1 VADAFKTSPI
11 QFDRAE
17 YADASVS
24 APTCALCQKTLADS
38 YFEVNGQTMCA
49 ECTDE
54 VRQAHSG
61 TPGTGGIVKAIGA
74 GIGAGILGALL
85 YYAVLALSGYEFGL
99 IAIVVGLLVGRAVRW
114 GSGGRGG
121 RLYQSLAVVL
131 TYLAIVSCYV
141 PFIIQGFRDADTKQ
155 TSEATAGAAAGQRAA
170 ADAEPPATG
179 GQIALA
185 LAVLGAIVLA
195 SPFLAGFQN
204 IIGWLILGFALYEAW
219 KVNRRIHLEVTGP
232 FAITPVPASNP
243 A

>member
-1 VADAFKTSPI
+1 VTDASKTPPI

-17 YADASVS
+17 YADTSVS
-24 APTCALCQKTLADS
+24 APACALCKKTLADS

-49 ECTDE
+49 ECTGE

-121 RLYQSLAVVL
+121 RLYQGLAVVL

-141 PFIIQGFRDADTKQ
+141 PFIIQGFAEAGTKQ
-155 TSEATAGAAAGQRAA
+155 SSDASPGSATGQSGAAEAH
-170 ADAEPPATG
+170 PPATG
-179 GQIALA
+179 GQIAFA
-185 LAVLGAIVLA
+185 LAVFVVIVLA
-195 SPFLAGFQN
+195 SPFLGGFSN
-204 IIGWLILGFALYEAW
+204 IIGWLIIGFALYEAW
-219 KVNRRIHLEVTGP
+219 KVNRRVQLEVTGP
-232 FAITPVPASNP
+232 FAITPIPSSNP

>member
-1 VADAFKTSPI
+1 MTDASKTPPI

-17 YADASVS
+17 YADTSVS
-24 APTCALCQKTLADS
+24 APACALCQKTLADS

-49 ECTDE
+49 GCTDQ

-61 TPGTGGIVKAIGA
+61 TPGKGGIVMAIGA
-74 GIGAGILGALL
+74 GVGAGILGALL

-121 RLYQSLAVVL
+121 PLYQGLAIVL

-141 PFIIQGFRDADTKQ
+141 PFIIEGIANAGAKQ
-155 TSEATAGAAAGQRAA
+155 SSGATPGVETAQPATVETRLPATAGQVAFW
-170 ADAEPPATG
+170 
-179 GQIALA
+179 LA
-185 LAVLGAIVLA
+185 LFVAIVLA
-195 SPFLAGFQN
+195 SPFLGGFSN
-204 IIGWLILGFALYEAW
+204 ILGWLIIGFALYEAW
-219 KVNRRIHLEVTGP
+219 KVNRRMHLEVTGP
-232 FAITPVPASNP
+232 FSITPAPPSNP